1 MNGDICIE
9 CERENDQLRK
19 EKGWCRSYIPSN
31 INCKKHHKNRI
42 HTSTINYNSQMG
54 FLIPRSYIQPSILD
68 KKIKITQKDIDQL
81 TKDFDKNMYMLLPR
95 N

>member
-1 MNGDICIE
+1 MNGYICIE

-42 HTSTINYNSQMG
+42 HTPSINYNSHMG
-54 FLIPRSYIQPSILD
+54 MLIPRSYIQPSIVD
-68 KKIKITQKDIDQL
+68 KKIKITQTTTKEQP
-81 TKDFDKNMYMLLPR
+81 KDFDENMYMLLPR